1 MSKVPPPDA
10 ILRSLGDL
18 SQPNT
23 CWSAA
28 RSVCSTRSTAADGRA
43 SRTWPRRPWSRVRT
57 LRILVDALVVTGW
70 VERQGDEYRNGEVA
84 ATYLGGGDGPDLRPV
99 LRLWDRVVYPQW
111 AGIEESLTTGDA
123 TFGFEDFSP
132 EQHRDFTLGVATL
145 TGRSAHALATTYDFG
160 PHRAVLDL
168 GGGTGSFLQAILKA
182 HPHLRAT
189 LVERPATAEIAR
201 RTLAVEPRVVEVVE
215 ADFVEDPIPNGHDAV
230 LLANVIHLF
239 SPQSNSAL
247 LARIRASVEPGA
259 RLLLVDFWTDDAH
272 LEPAFAALM
281 AGEFLIVSGEGDVYS
296 VNEVAGWLRATGWE
310 FTAHKPLAGAAS
322 LVVATAV
329 GTR

>member
-18 SQPNT
+18 LAT
-23 CWSAA
+23 KYLL
-28 RSVCSTRSTAADGRA
+28 VGSTLGVFDALDGRRWTSLEDLA
-43 SRTWPRRPWSRVRT
+43 EKTLVPSRT

-111 AGIEESLTTGDA
+111 AGIEELLTTGDA

-259 RLLLVDFWTDDAH
+259 RLFCREQYA
-272 LEPAFAALM
+272 
-281 AGEFLIVSGEGDVYS
+281 
-296 VNEVAGWLRATGWE
+296 EVTQADI
-310 FTAHKPLAGAAS
+310 
-322 LVVATAV
+322 
-329 GTR
+329 

>member
-1 MSKVPPPDA
+1 M
-10 ILRSLGDL
+10 
-18 SQPNT
+18 
-23 CWSAA
+23 
-28 RSVCSTRSTAADGRA
+28 
-43 SRTWPRRPWSRVRT
+43 
-57 LRILVDALVVTGW
+57 
-70 VERQGDEYRNGEVA
+70 
-84 ATYLGGGDGPDLRPV
+84 
-99 LRLWDRVVYPQW
+99 
-111 AGIEESLTTGDA
+111 
-123 TFGFEDFSP
+123 
-132 EQHRDFTLGVATL
+132 
-145 TGRSAHALATTYDFG
+145 
-160 PHRAVLDL
+160 
-168 GGGTGSFLQAILKA
+168 
-182 HPHLRAT
+182 
-189 LVERPATAEIAR
+189 
-201 RTLAVEPRVVEVVE
+201 VEVVE